1 MNKIPAPTGP
11 ATSLAA
17 LTRCNFGTFR
27 GYVRT
32 LLGEAE
38 FLLGRLDAHL
48 HPAAPEQVQRLVFVC
63 LGNINRSAF
72 ANAVAER
79 LGLRT
84 CSIGLATT
92 TGAPAFHLAVQT
104 AREFGYSLEAHSAT
118 DLSDHQRQDGDYYL
132 VMEVRHLHRLVKAGI
147 PRHRIGF
154 LGHWSRPHRIHL
166 HDPHTLSEEYFQTC
180 FAQLHAAVHCLS
192 SHLRL
197 AGSPAALAR

>member
-1 MNKIPAPTGP
+1 MKTSPAPTGP
-11 ATSLAA
+11 DTSLAA

-38 FLLGRLDAHL
+38 FLLGRLDGHL
-48 HPAAPEQVQRLVFVC
+48 WPAQPEQVQRLVFVC

-79 LGLRT
+79 LGLQT

-92 TGAPAFHLAVQT
+92 TGAPAFSLAVQT
-104 AREFGYSLEAHSAT
+104 AREFGYSLDTHRAT
-118 DLSDHQRQDGDYYL
+118 DLSDHCHLDGDYYL
-132 VMEVRHLHRLVKAGI
+132 VMEVRHLHRLIKAGI
-147 PRHRIGF
+147 PKHRIGF

-166 HDPHTLSEEYFQTC
+166 HDPHTLSEAYFQTC
-180 FAQLHAAVHCLS
+180 FAQLLAAVHGLR
-192 SHLRL
+192 SHLLL
-197 AGSPAALAR
+197 AGSPAAQAR